1 MKRLMYTRDVFLSLV
16 MVASSFVLV
25 YSHLEALDRTDPV
38 QIASAVLLIAAM
50 ALLMLS
56 TSTRL
61 SMVEQE
67 LEASQRAMRI
77 GLQGWKGRWTTPTS
91 GTWQQW
97 RIYPRSSTGN
107 VIWA

>member
-1 MKRLMYTRDVFLSLV
+1 MYTRDVFLSLV

-61 SMVEQE
+61 SMIEQE

-77 GLQGWKGRWTTPTS
+77 GLQGLEGKVDNANFRYMAAVEDIS
-91 GTWQQW
+91 KKLY
-97 RIYPRSSTGN
+97 R
-107 VIWA
+107 

>member
-1 MKRLMYTRDVFLSLV
+1 MKGASQLIGQRYPLFLSLV
-16 MVASSFVLV
+16 MVASAFVLV

-77 GLQGWKGRWTTPTS
+77 GLQGLEGKVDNANFRYMAAVEDIS
-91 GTWQQW
+91 KKLY
-97 RIYPRSSTGN
+97 R
-107 VIWA
+107 

>member
-1 MKRLMYTRDVFLSLV
+1 MYTRDVFLSVV

-77 GLQGWKGRWTTPTS
+77 GIQGLEGKVDNANFRYMAAVEDIS
-91 GTWQQW
+91 KKLY
-97 RIYPRSSTGN
+97 R
-107 VIWA
+107 

>member
-1 MKRLMYTRDVFLSLV
+1 MYTRDVFLSVV

-77 GLQGWKGRWTTPTS
+77 GLQGLEGKVDNANFRYMAAVEDIS
-91 GTWQQW
+91 KKLY
-97 RIYPRSSTGN
+97 R
-107 VIWA
+107 

>member
-1 MKRLMYTRDVFLSLV
+1 MYTRDVFLSLV

-77 GLQGWKGRWTTPTS
+77 GLQGLEGKVDNANFRYMAAVEDIS
-91 GTWQQW
+91 KKLY
-97 RIYPRSSTGN
+97 R
-107 VIWA
+107 

>member
-1 MKRLMYTRDVFLSLV
+1 MYTRDVFLSLV

-56 TSTRL
+56 TSSRL

-77 GLQGWKGRWTTPTS
+77 GLQGLEGKVDNANFRYMAAVEDIS
-91 GTWQQW
+91 KKLY
-97 RIYPRSSTGN
+97 R
-107 VIWA
+107 

>member
-1 MKRLMYTRDVFLSLV
+1 MQAIKRLMYTRDVFLSLV

-77 GLQGWKGRWTTPTS
+77 GLQGLEGKVDNANFRYMAAVEDIS
-91 GTWQQW
+91 KKLY
-97 RIYPRSSTGN
+97 R
-107 VIWA
+107 

>member
-1 MKRLMYTRDVFLSLV
+1 MYTRDVFLSVV

-61 SMVEQE
+61 SMIEQE

-77 GLQGWKGRWTTPTS
+77 GLQGLEGKVDNANFRYMAAVEDIS
-91 GTWQQW
+91 KKLY
-97 RIYPRSSTGN
+97 R
-107 VIWA
+107 